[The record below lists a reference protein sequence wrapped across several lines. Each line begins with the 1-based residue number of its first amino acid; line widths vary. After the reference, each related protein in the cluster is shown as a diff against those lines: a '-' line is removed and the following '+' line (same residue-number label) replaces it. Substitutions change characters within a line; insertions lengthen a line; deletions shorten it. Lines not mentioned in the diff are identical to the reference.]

1 MKISIITP
9 VYNSAKTLETT
20 IQSIINQK
28 TTSQLEYIIVD
39 GGSNDGGLEII
50 QRYLDHIDIFIS
62 ETDKGVYDAMNK
74 GIARATGD
82 IIGIINADDWYNDKA
97 LEAVETIFTQEPDVS
112 IVYSPIHNYFDGKYL
127 NTFTPG
133 KLENL
138 VFKFTLN
145 HPSCFVRKSVYDQI
159 GVFDLTYS
167 MAADYD
173 FIFRAY
179 KSGVSFRY
187 LDTPLVSYSLNG
199 MTGKPS
205 SKFKQIHESWR
216 VASKF
221 AQNTSKDLEKQRQ
234 KFYLVWLVKEY
245 LTLPFKQFIKPHT
258 ARKIKAFVRNILGGL
273 PSDRYGAW

>member
-20 IQSIINQK
+20 IQNIINQK

-39 GGSNDGGLEII
+39 GGSNDGTLQII
-50 QRYLDHIDIFIS
+50 QRYLHHIDIFIS

-82 IIGIINADDWYNDKA
+82 IIGIINADDWYNENS
-97 LEAVETIFTQEPDVS
+97 LETVETIFTQEPDIS
-112 IVYSPIHNYFDGKYL
+112 IIYSPIHNYFDGKYL

-133 KLENL
+133 ELENL

-145 HPSCFVRKSVYDQI
+145 HPSCFVKKSVYDQI

-179 KSGVSFRY
+179 TSGVRFRY

-199 MTGKPS
+199 MTGKPL
-205 SKFKQIHESWR
+205 SKFKQIDESWR

-221 AQNTSKDLEKQRQ
+221 AQNTSKDLQKQRQ
-234 KFYLVWLVKEY
+234 QFYLVWLVKEF
-245 LTLPFKQFIKPHT
+245 LTLPFKQFIKPPT
-258 ARKIKAFVRNILGGL
+258 ARKIKAFVRNTLRGL

>member
-28 TTSQLEYIIVD
+28 TTSQLEYIVVD
-39 GGSNDGGLEII
+39 GGSNDGCLEII
-50 QRYLDHIDIFIS
+50 QRYLHHIDIFIS

-82 IIGIINADDWYNDKA
+82 IIGILNADDWYNDNT
-97 LEAVETIFTQEPDVS
+97 LEIVETIFTQEPDIS

-145 HPSCFVRKSVYDQI
+145 HPSCFVKKSAYDKI

-179 KSGVSFRY
+179 TSGVRFRY

-199 MTGKPS
+199 MTGKPL

-221 AQNTSKDLEKQRQ
+221 AENSSKGLEKQRQ
-234 KFYLVWLVKEY
+234 KFYLVWLLKEL
-245 LTLPFKQFIKPHT
+245 LTLPFKQFIKPPI
-258 ARKIKAFVRNILGGL
+258 ARKIKAFVRNTFGGL